1 MNHPIQHTI
10 SRKEC
15 VERRTDEPNLKG
27 MEGGGV
33 AVPLRLRSSVKRD
46 PMCTVLDALIT
57 AYTCTPYM
65 MYPSRYASA
74 VDVEMRD
81 DQGSVNP

>member
-33 AVPLRLRSSVKRD
+33 AVPLRLQRKRD
-46 PMCTVLDALIT
+46 AASGNFRLGAQR
-57 AYTCTPYM
+57 
-65 MYPSRYASA
+65 PSTETRQKA
-74 VDVEMRD
+74 
-81 DQGSVNP
+81 